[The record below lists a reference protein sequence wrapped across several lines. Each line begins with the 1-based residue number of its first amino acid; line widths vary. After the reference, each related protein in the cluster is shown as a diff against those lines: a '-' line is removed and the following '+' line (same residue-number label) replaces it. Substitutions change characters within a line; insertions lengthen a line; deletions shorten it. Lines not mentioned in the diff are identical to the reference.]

1 MKTNYDVS
9 IIVCT
14 LNNENTIRSVLE
26 SIISNFP
33 KEIIVV
39 DGKSTDRTVEISKN
53 YTELI
58 FYDEGSGIAQAR
70 NVGLDYAS
78 GDFIMYV
85 GPDNIMPLDSIF
97 EMKNYLIQNNWVMVG
112 AIQRIKNA
120 KLNYLSW
127 SIDHRFTKRFIE
139 GETNVVGTP
148 NLYISSILKKYK
160 FNPSATWSDDS
171 EIANRFYINGFK
183 FGLSNVIAYEI
194 GTTNLK
200 QIFYRWVNYGKSDYE
215 VFKANSSNW
224 SLSRRMHSILYPF
237 KNEFLKLIINPNI
250 YEAVMIVPF
259 ATLITIIRYYGWIRT
274 IIKNF

>member
-9 IIVCT
+9 VIVAT
-14 LNNENTIRSVLE
+14 LNNEKTIGLVLE
-26 SIISNFP
+26 SVKNNFP

-39 DGKSTDRTVEISKN
+39 DGKSKDQTIEIAKK
-53 YTELI
+53 YTKLI
-58 FYDEGSGIAQAR
+58 FYDEGTGLAQAR
-70 NVGLDYAS
+70 NVGLEYAT

-85 GPDNIMPLDSIF
+85 GSDNIMPLDSIF

-112 AIQRIKNA
+112 ALQRIRNA
-120 KLNYLSW
+120 KMNYLSW
-127 SIDHRFTKRFIE
+127 SINHRFTKRFIE

-171 EIANRFYINGFK
+171 DIANRLYINGFK

-200 QIFYRWVNYGKSDYE
+200 QIFYKWVNYGKSDYE
-215 VFKANSSNW
+215 VFKANSPNW
-224 SLSRRMHSILYPF
+224 NLYRRMRSILYPLR
-237 KNEFLKLIINPNI
+237 NEFLKLIINPNI
-250 YEAVMIVPF
+250 FKAVMIFPF
-259 ATLITIIRYYGWIRT
+259 ASLITIVRYYGWIQT
-274 IIKNF
+274 LIKNT